1 MTQGNVRAETLVEA
15 LPHIQRYHGRTVI
28 VKYGGAA
35 MAAEDLS
42 REVMRDIVLM
52 RLVGIR
58 PVVVHGGGP
67 QVSQWMERLGAEPV
81 FVNGRRVTDEQTLE
95 VAEMVL
101 AGTISKSIVGLIQSL
116 GGRAVGLSGRD
127 GAIVRAVPFDGGALG
142 HVGEITEVDA
152 RLVLHLLDG
161 DFVPV
166 ISSIAEGPGG
176 AALNVNADSV
186 AGALARE
193 LAPCSLILLSDV
205 PGVLADASDPDSLI
219 SRLTVSEARAM
230 LSGASASKG
239 MIPKLEACL
248 TALEGAGNTVHL
260 VDGRIPHSVLIE
272 VLTDEGIGTMV
283 VAD

>member
-1 MTQGNVRAETLVEA
+1 MAQGNVRAETLIEA

-52 RLVGIR
+52 SLVGIR

-81 FVNGRRVTDEQTLE
+81 FVDGRRVTDEQTLE

-101 AGTISKSIVGLIQSL
+101 AGTINKSIVGLLQSL

-127 GAIVRAVPFDGGALG
+127 GGTIRARQFEDGALG
-142 HVGEITEVDA
+142 FVGEVAEVDA
-152 RLVLHLLDG
+152 RLVLHLLEG

-176 AALNVNADSV
+176 SALNVNADSV
-186 AGALARE
+186 AGALARV
-193 LAPCSLILLSDV
+193 LAPCSLLLLSDV
-205 PGVLADASDPDSLI
+205 PGVLADANDEGSVI
-219 SRLTVSEARAM
+219 SRLSASEAHAM
-230 LSGASASKG
+230 LSGKSASKG

-248 TALEGAGNTVHL
+248 TALEGEGNTVHL
-260 VDGRIPHSVLIE
+260 VDGRVPHSVLIE

-283 VAD
+283 VPD

>member
-1 MTQGNVRAETLVEA
+1 MTQGNLRAETLVEA

-52 RLVGIR
+52 GLVGIR

-81 FVNGRRVTDEQTLE
+81 FVDGRRVTDEQTLE

-101 AGTISKSIVGLIQSL
+101 AGTINKSIVGLIQSL
-116 GGRAVGLSGRD
+116 GGKAVGLSGRD
-127 GAIVRAVPFDGGALG
+127 GGTVHAVPFEGGALG
-142 HVGEITEVDA
+142 HVGEVDRIDA
-152 RLVLHLLDG
+152 RLVLHLLEG
-161 DFVPV
+161 GFVPV
-166 ISSIAEGPGG
+166 LSSIAEGPDGG
-176 AALNVNADSV
+176 ALNVNADSV
-186 AGALARE
+186 AGALAKA
-193 LAPCSLILLSDV
+193 LAPCSVILLSDV
-205 PGVLADASDPDSLI
+205 PGVLADAADPESLI
-219 SRLTVSEARAM
+219 SRLSAAQAREM
-230 LSGASASKG
+230 LSGPGATKG

-260 VDGRIPHSVLIE
+260 VDGRVPHSVLIE

-283 VAD
+283 VSN